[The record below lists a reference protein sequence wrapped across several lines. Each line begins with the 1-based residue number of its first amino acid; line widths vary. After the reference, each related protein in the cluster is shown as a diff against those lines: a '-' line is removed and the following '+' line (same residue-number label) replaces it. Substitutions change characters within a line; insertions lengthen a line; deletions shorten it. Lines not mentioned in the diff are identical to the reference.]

1 MGRKRQYTITDA
13 HIERWLASHQGTLD
27 AKQRRLLTVAQR
39 VVAGD
44 SNAAI
49 ARDLGLTRERAG
61 QLVRAFRHQAGC
73 EDGSWAV
80 VWSLVC
86 LMAAGIA
93 ALVAWLLASGGT
105 PWPVTALATGGT
117 FVGII
122 IMVGVL
128 IAWGA

>member
-1 MGRKRQYTITDA
+1 MGRRKVQVIDSDV
-13 HIERWLASHQGTLD
+13 IEKWLQQQPEKLSEAQ
-27 AKQRRLLTVAQR
+27 QRLLAIAQAWAAGDTGEAIGARFEMSRQR
-39 VVAGD
+39 V
-44 SNAAI
+44 S
-49 ARDLGLTRERAG
+49 
-61 QLVRAFRHQAGC
+61 QLVAAFRHQAGC

-86 LMAAGIA
+86 LMAASIA

-105 PWPVTALATGGT
+105 PWPVTALATGAT